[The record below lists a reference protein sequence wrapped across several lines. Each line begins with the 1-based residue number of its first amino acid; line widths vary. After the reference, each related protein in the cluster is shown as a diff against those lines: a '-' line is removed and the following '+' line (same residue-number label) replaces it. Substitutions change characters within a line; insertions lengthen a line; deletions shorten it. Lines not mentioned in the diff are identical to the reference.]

1 MANDTNTTDRCEQLR
16 KLRDN
21 VLHEIATLQE
31 GRRQE
36 EHEGVGN
43 PIEIVNVIKNLQ
55 ETLTTIDLE
64 LQKCPPLA

>member
-1 MANDTNTTDRCEQLR
+1 MANDTNRCDQLH
-16 KLRDN
+16 KLRAN
-21 VLHEIATLQE
+21 VLHEIAVLQE
-31 GRRQE
+31 NRTQE

-43 PIEIVNVIKNLQ
+43 PVEVVSVIKSLQ

>member
-1 MANDTNTTDRCEQLR
+1 MANDTNRCEQLR

-21 VLHEIATLQE
+21 VLHEIAVLQE
-31 GRRQE
+31 NRTQE

-43 PIEIVNVIKNLQ
+43 PIEIVNVIKSLQ
-55 ETLTTIDLE
+55 ETLITIDFE